1 MRPGDKS
8 FERLDFVILEG
19 ENTSVN
25 TERIQYLTSAVDMSG
40 QQLDIDSAVILPY
53 NYWKRLRF
61 PYLRAK
67 FEWSFPSLEV
77 EFLSPG
83 AAPSGAQSR

>member
-25 TERIQYLTSAVDMSG
+25 TERIQ
-40 QQLDIDSAVILPY
+40 
-53 NYWKRLRF
+53 
-61 PYLRAK
+61 
-67 FEWSFPSLEV
+67 
-77 EFLSPG
+77 
-83 AAPSGAQSR
+83 